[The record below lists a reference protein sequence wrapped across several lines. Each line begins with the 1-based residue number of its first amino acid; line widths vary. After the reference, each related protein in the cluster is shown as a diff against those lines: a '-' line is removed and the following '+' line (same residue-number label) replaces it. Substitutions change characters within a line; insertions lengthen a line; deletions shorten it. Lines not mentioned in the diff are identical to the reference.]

1 MFLLNSCLGHF
12 SAAACAAL
20 LLPKLRS
27 HFAEFLNNTSPAG
40 LRILS
45 SSTCVGLRYGPLLHD
60 SGFSRQEGAAASLLH
75 FAPHHA
81 FVSCRADFPTLRLLR
96 LHRAFHSRLCFP
108 SRVPAVLITRG
119 AGILNLLSIGYASL
133 PLLRPRLTQSR
144 SALLW
149 KPWIFGHKDSHLILA
164 THSGILS
171 SMQSTAP
178 YGTASSRMQCSSTNS
193 TDVKFLSFGVV
204 FQPRTFSAQD
214 LSTSELLRTL

>member
-1 MFLLNSCLGHF
+1 MAH
-12 SAAACAAL
+12 
-20 LLPKLRS
+20 
-27 HFAEFLNNTSPAG
+27 
-40 LRILS
+40 I
-45 SSTCVGLRYGPLLHD
+45 LRY
-60 SGFSRQEGAAASLLH
+60 FY
-75 FAPHHA
+75 FAPHHVFGLPGGFA
-81 FVSCRADFPTLRLLR
+81 SLTPLPFVPVFPFPAY
-96 LHRAFHSRLCFP
+96 AFHMRPHSSVYMWYRN
-108 SRVPAVLITRG
+108 
-119 AGILNLLSIGYASL
+119 LNLLSIGYVFR

-178 YGTASSRMQCSSTNS
+178 YGTASSRMQCSSTNLFR
-193 TDVKFLSFGVV
+193 FLSFGGA

>member
-1 MFLLNSCLGHF
+1 MLPQRLDALDQRRAQSILPCPRFTLRPSVVQESLPVIHRLRLSP
-12 SAAACAAL
+12 AL

-96 LHRAFHSRLCFP
+96 LHRAFPSRLCFP

-149 KPWIFGHKDSHLILA
+149 KPWIFGRKDSHLALA

-171 SMQSTAP
+171 S
-178 YGTASSRMQCSSTNS
+178 
-193 TDVKFLSFGVV
+193 
-204 FQPRTFSAQD
+204 
-214 LSTSELLRTL
+214 